1 MATKKTAW
9 QKSEFGKIKWVN
21 VFNALYHAV
30 IAVGTLY
37 FAEPTSSIDT
47 LVILAASTF
56 FFSVFKGAST
66 NSEGI
71 PFKGEK

>member
-1 MATKKTAW
+1 MATKKTSW

-21 VFNALYHAV
+21 IFNAVYHAV

-37 FAEPTSSIDT
+37 FAEPAST
-47 LVILAASTF
+47 LQTLGILGASTF

-66 NSEGI
+66 NSEGV